1 MLYFTLRRDAPM
13 GKIDTIRDQL
23 LHDIEKLPEE
33 FIKELLDYADYL
45 VVKSKKLKK
54 ININKNITDENPL
67 LEYIGGDSIG
77 NLAQNIDEELYGPK
91 VIR

>member
-1 MLYFTLRRDAPM
+1 M
-13 GKIDTIRDQL
+13 GKMETMRNQL

-45 VVKSKKLKK
+45 VVKSRKLNK
-54 ININKNITDENPL
+54 INNNKKNAKENPL
-67 LEYIGGDSIG
+67 LDYIGGDSIG
-77 NLAQNIDEELYGPK
+77 NLAQNIDEELYGPQ

>member
-1 MLYFTLRRDAPM
+1 M
-13 GKIDTIRDQL
+13 GKIDTMRDQL

-45 VVKSKKLKK
+45 VVKSKKIKK
-54 ININKNITDENPL
+54 INNGKSNADENPL

-77 NLAQNIDEELYGPK
+77 NLAQDIDEELYGPE
-91 VIR
+91 VIH